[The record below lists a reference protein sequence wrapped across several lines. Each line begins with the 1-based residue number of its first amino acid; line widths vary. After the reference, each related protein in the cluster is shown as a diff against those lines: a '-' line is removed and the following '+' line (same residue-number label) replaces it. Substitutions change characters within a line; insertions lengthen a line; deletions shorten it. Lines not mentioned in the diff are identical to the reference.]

1 MCARAC
7 GTSAA
12 RVLPDRRVRAVGP
25 RNDTASRPLQK
36 IDIAFSEKRAPQAYS
51 LKKDA
56 DASATHAPRRGRP
69 RRRAFGTERPCP
81 MSSKRTKASDV
92 ALAEQLIAGTNKH
105 LSTTTQVLVAGK
117 TFTPVQITAQ
127 LEALVSLRRDVD
139 ASKAIT
145 KAKLAAEKTDM
156 PALRTFQRAFVTF
169 VKAAYGTTPDALA
182 DFGLQP
188 PKPPTPPTVLAKAA
202 AAAKRKATRAARH
215 TMGIVQRLP
224 LRRGTRGIPLKPS
237 RRAASAASL

>member
-1 MCARAC
+1 
-7 GTSAA
+7 
-12 RVLPDRRVRAVGP
+12 
-25 RNDTASRPLQK
+25 
-36 IDIAFSEKRAPQAYS
+36 
-51 LKKDA
+51 
-56 DASATHAPRRGRP
+56 
-69 RRRAFGTERPCP
+69 

-156 PALRTFQRAFVTF
+156 PALRTFLRAFVTF
-169 VKAAYGTTPDALA
+169 VKAAYGSTPDALA
-182 DFGLQP
+182 DFGLHA
-188 PKPPTPPTVLAKAA
+188 PKPRTPPTVQARAS
-202 AAAKRKATRAARH
+202 AAAKSKATRAARH
-215 TMGIVQRLP
+215 TMGTVQKRAVKGAVTGIVLTPITTPQP
-224 LRRGTRGIPLKPS
+224 TPASPTSPSAPAPSAGTPATPATPHIT
-237 RRAASAASL
+237 